1 MPQSLEKHTVRKICA
16 EILVGRIPIHGISL
30 IVSRRLAGYFSLD
43 KSIYFIIMKK
53 IFNLQKKK
61 IRYVKYA
68 YISWAGHLYDHLL
81 AHKFN
86 NIW

>member
-1 MPQSLEKHTVRKICA
+1 
-16 EILVGRIPIHGISL
+16 
-30 IVSRRLAGYFSLD
+30 LD